1 MADEPKTKEEFIKF
15 LDKEKRKFRISIQ
28 EWDEGNWV
36 ETDVLEGE
44 LTYDK
49 IDEIKKLL
57 IDKYNL
63 QLDEA
68 TGD

>member
-1 MADEPKTKEEFIKF
+1 M
-15 LDKEKRKFRISIQ
+15 EKKFRVSIQ
-28 EWDEGNWV
+28 EWEEGNWV

-63 QLDEA
+63 KLEEVS
-68 TGD
+68 

>member
-1 MADEPKTKEEFIKF
+1 M
-15 LDKEKRKFRISIQ
+15 EKKFRVSIQ
-28 EWDEGNWV
+28 EWEEGNWV

-63 QLDEA
+63 KLEEVI
-68 TGD
+68 